1 MNLYHLPARAATNGA
16 ATNGATTNGNAA
28 LARSS
33 DDGDHHVRGDG
44 ATRSPRLLAPARNVG
59 ATHLDPYAVV
69 EKRSLWTTDSMRSA
83 GHSVRIADPEAPSG
97 WTECGVMSAD
107 YLTVS
112 NAEVR
117 DVAHEIASRSG
128 LRFSEVQTYFDGR
141 RYALTMATTEDGLVE
156 ARVGDY
162 VGLGL
167 RAENSY
173 DGSRRFGI
181 SLCAYRLACLNGLLV
196 PSLFRRVTFKHLRAS
211 AGWEDDVRAALAV
224 IEAAPEGLTR
234 FAEASRAL
242 ASMRVSAGRLREVRT
257 EVLPKLPVTL
267 WGRTVDRFL
276 EHEALDGFGLLNAA
290 THVLWH
296 DERQTASNAR
306 WNEYAS
312 TALVRYGLG
321 ESQRA

>member
-1 MNLYHLPARAATNGA
+1 MNVYQLPQRATAPASAPSGA
-16 ATNGATTNGNAA
+16 ATT
-28 LARSS
+28 
-33 DDGDHHVRGDG
+33 
-44 ATRSPRLLAPARNVG
+44 SPTLSTARNVG
-59 ATHLDPYAVV
+59 ATHLDPYAAV

-117 DVAHEIASRSG
+117 DMAHEIAARSG

-141 RYALTMATTEDGLVE
+141 RYALTMAATEDGLVE

-173 DGSRRFGI
+173 DGSRRFGL
-181 SLCAYRLACLNGLLV
+181 SLCAYRLACLNGMLV
-196 PSLFRRVTFKHLRAS
+196 PSLFHRVTFKHLRS
-211 AGWEDDVRAALAV
+211 SERWDDDVRAALSV
-224 IEAAPEGLTR
+224 IEAAPVGLAR
-234 FAEASRAL
+234 FAEASRTL
-242 ASMRVSAGRLREVRT
+242 GSMRVSAGRLREIRT

-290 THVLWH
+290 TNVLWH
-296 DERQTASNAR
+296 DERQSAANAR
-306 WNEYAS
+306 WNEYAT
-312 TALVRYGLG
+312 TALVRYALG
-321 ESQRA
+321 SERLN